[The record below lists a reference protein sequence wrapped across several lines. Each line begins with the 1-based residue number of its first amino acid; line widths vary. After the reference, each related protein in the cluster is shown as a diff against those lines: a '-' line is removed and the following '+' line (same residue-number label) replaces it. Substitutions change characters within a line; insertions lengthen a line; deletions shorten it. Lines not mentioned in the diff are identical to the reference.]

1 MADADGRN
9 RKAAV
14 AGRMPVGNPGQHV
27 CCELAVRPVP
37 AEV

>member
-1 MADADGRN
+1 MTGVDGRN

-27 CCELAVRPVP
+27 CRELAVRPVP